1 MEIRLDIT
9 GGMGIRLSGTLPQEA
24 ISESLSRA
32 VEQAVDDGTFAR
44 CETTPENPQMADVQH
59 YEISVRLDRP
69 GAHAETFSFDDS
81 QAPGPVL
88 DLIDQMTAALR
99 TWLLKSRG

>member
-32 VEQAVDDGTFAR
+32 VEQAVDDGSLAR
-44 CETTPENPQMADVQH
+44 CESAPANPQMADAQH

-69 GAHAETFSFDDS
+69 GARAETFSFDDS
-81 QAPGPVL
+81 QASGPVL
-88 DLIDQMTAALR
+88 DLIDQLTAALR
-99 TWLLKSRG
+99 TWLLKSRS